1 MPEEDKE
8 TKFAYVRVGNPQA
21 QIQRPTIGSIQ
32 PNTQRI
38 TESVAKFNEVFA
50 TLQEN
55 RPRLLQQLIAQRIQ
69 LVNEKLKL
77 LNVQQKT
84 EEKKPETIKCPTCG
98 AEVSKEAKFCPNCG
112 ASLEVVGRKPTNLS
126 IEM

>member
-1 MPEEDKE
+1 MSEEGKE

-21 QIQRPTIGSIQ
+21 QIQRPTLGSIQ

-77 LNVQQKT
+77 LNIQQKS
-84 EEKKPETIKCPTCG
+84 EEKKPETVKCPICG

-112 ASLEVVGRKPTNLS
+112 ASLEFVGRKPTSLS